1 MSNLVCVQF
10 TSFQNLDS
18 EGKPSGKSCLGYRIY
33 DDYDGDYNNSFESID
48 EMLQAGLTP
57 EGIFDY
63 ILEHH
68 DSYWEEATNRGI
80 LFNDQYLPPPGEV
93 DQP

>member
-1 MSNLVCVQF
+1 MSNLVCVQL

-18 EGKPSGKSCLGYRIY
+18 DGKPSEKSCLGYRIY
-33 DDYDGDYNNSFESID
+33 DDYDGDYNNCFDSID
-48 EMLQAGLTP
+48 GMLQAGLTP

-68 DSYWEEATNRGI
+68 DSYWEEAMNRGV